1 MTILWSMENKEENP
15 NCSLQLHDARCF
27 RRWHLKEILFVSSI
41 RFFKKNRVVK
51 NLETFLECVI
61 WENTL
66 FPTNNN
72 RILPIAL
79 DYDIFIIA

>member
-15 NCSLQLHDARCF
+15 NCSLQLHLEDGIWKRFCLSVASG
-27 RRWHLKEILFVSSI
+27 SS
-41 RFFKKNRVVK
+41 RKNRVVK

-79 DYDIFIIA
+79 DYDIFIIAW